1 MYIPIPHAS
10 PNPGSRNKRHG
21 LKPGLALSANAA
33 KTNVVRGGRW
43 GREGV
48 GEGGREGRAV
58 NHSPLFFPFAI
69 FFTSGVVMDSYI
81 VAKGLVLL
89 G

>member
-1 MYIPIPHAS
+1 MVPKQATRAQPHNDYS
-10 PNPGSRNKRHG
+10 
-21 LKPGLALSANAA
+21 LALPANAA
-33 KTNVVRGGRW
+33 KTNIVRGDSW

-48 GEGGREGRAV
+48 GEGGGGGRAV
-58 NHSPLFFPFAI
+58 KHSPLFFPFSI
-69 FFTSGVVMDSYI
+69 FFTSGVVMGSYI

>member
-1 MYIPIPHAS
+1 MVQKQATRAQPH
-10 PNPGSRNKRHG
+10 NDH
-21 LKPGLALSANAA
+21 GLALSANAA
-33 KTNVVRGGRW
+33 KTNIVRGGSW

-48 GEGGREGRAV
+48 GEGAGGRAV
-58 NHSPLFFPFAI
+58 KHSRLFFPFAI